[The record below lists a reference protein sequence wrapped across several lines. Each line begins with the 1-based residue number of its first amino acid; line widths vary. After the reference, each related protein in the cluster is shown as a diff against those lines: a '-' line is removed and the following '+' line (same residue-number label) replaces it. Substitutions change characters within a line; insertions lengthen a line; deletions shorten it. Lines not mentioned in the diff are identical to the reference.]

1 MEYTLLTVLLHRIGG
16 LNIMTPSI
24 ALAGI
29 IALLWAVAT
38 TPGTLVALSILY
50 GFISGSMISLPPA
63 IIAHLTPRADHI
75 GTRVGMAYTIASF
88 FALVG
93 NPIGG
98 AILTQGKKHQKDEKV
113 FMGTWFFAGFVLI
126 VGGLFCFVT
135 RYQRVGLKVT
145 RI

>member
-1 MEYTLLTVLLHRIGG
+1 MAHPSRVGG

-24 ALAGI
+24 ILAGVVS
-29 IALLWAVAT
+29 LLWAVAKT
-38 TPGTLVALSILY
+38 SSALIALAILY

-98 AILTQGKKHQKDEKV
+98 AILSLGKRHHTGEKV
-113 FMGTWFFAGFVLI
+113 FFGTWFFAGLVLI
-126 VGGLFCFVT
+126 TGGLLCFVT
-135 RYQRVGLKVT
+135 RYKRVGLKLT
-145 RI
+145 KI